1 MASTPIHTF
10 SLRDRSGQEH
20 EYVLREHPTD
30 PGLEVVDKLL
40 QLGLGPILQML
51 FESVNLPPNF
61 ADLPPEQKA
70 ELWNNLREQIDIGGI
85 AKQVLE
91 GLARSGGLRT
101 LAPMLLTYTDRDG
114 APLKDRVNFATS
126 YQANYGELLAA
137 CQKVVDYNGFFELL
151 TISITS

>member
-1 MASTPIHTF
+1 MSSTPIHTF
-10 SLRDRSGQEH
+10 SLRDRSGESH

-40 QLGLGPILQML
+40 QLGLGPILQMI
-51 FESVNLPPNF
+51 FESINLPPNF
-61 ADLPPEQKA
+61 SDLPDEQKA
-70 ELWNNLREQIDIGGI
+70 ELWNDLRNKIDISSI

-91 GLARSGGLRT
+91 GLSRSGGLRS

-126 YQANYGELLAA
+126 YQANYGELIAA
-137 CQKVVDYNGFFELL
+137 CQKVVEYNGFFELL
-151 TISITS
+151 TISISS